1 MIKVTVLMGGVS
13 SEREVSIS
21 SGKAVSKALKIAGY
35 DIDEIVITN
44 ESFNAK
50 IINSDITFIALHGRF
65 GEDGK
70 IQKILEDNNIIFTG
84 SSSSSCRLS
93 FNKFISRELLSKNNI
108 KIPLGEKIKR
118 GDFPS
123 IDYPLIIKPPTEGS
137 SVGCHLVKNEYE
149 FSKKI
154 KDSLLYSSEIL
165 VEEYIPG
172 REITAGIISGKPLPL
187 VEIIPK
193 YDWYDFDAKYKSSDT
208 KYIVP
213 AEIEEDLYKNIQ
225 KIGIDTFNIFNS
237 RGFGRV
243 DFRLSPTNEVFVLEL
258 NSIPGFTKDSLLPKA
273 AAADGIN
280 FTNLCDKLIK
290 DRLNLMQD
298 VD

>member
-35 DIDEIVITN
+35 DIEEIVITK

-50 IINSDITFIALHGRF
+50 IIDSDITFIALHGRF

-118 GDFPS
+118 GDLPS

-149 FSKKI
+149 FLKKI
-154 KDSLLYSSEIL
+154 NDSLSYSSEIL
-165 VEEYIPG
+165 VEEYISG

-187 VEIIPK
+187 VEIIPN
-193 YDWYDFDAKYKSSDT
+193 YDWYDFNAKYKSNDT

-213 AEIEEDLYKNIQ
+213 AEIDENLYKNIQ
-225 KIGIDTFNIFNS
+225 KIGIDTFNVFNS

-290 DRLNLMQD
+290 DRLKLM
-298 VD
+298 